1 MTISNESLDKI
12 LRVVLDANIY
22 IAAFLKPGLADQ
34 ILERANCGELMII
47 TSSEILKEMKVKLI
61 EKFNFPVKEVD
72 NFIGEIK
79 LIAIIVKPKK
89 RLQIVKDDPAD
100 NKILEVA
107 VEGNA
112 DLVVTMDKHLL
123 KLKKIQNIPIMHLRT
138 LTWLLPKD

>member
-1 MTISNESLDKI
+1 MTISSEPPDKI

-34 ILERANCGELMII
+34 ILERASSGELLII
-47 TSSEILKEMKVKLI
+47 TSSNILKEMKAKLT
-61 EKFNFPVKEVD
+61 EKFHFPVKEVD

-79 LIAIIVKPKK
+79 LIATIVKPKK
-89 RLQIVKDDPAD
+89 HLQIIKDDPAD